1 MRIGRI
7 LTLATVA
14 LVAAACTDQTPL
26 EVNDRA
32 TSEQTQY
39 TSIDGAV
46 SASQHN
52 GLLSDIPITGA
63 LADGSGTFSGLLSI
77 TELAFEDGQLLAS
90 GTLTGTATQIIDGA
104 TVVTEITQ
112 TITDMV
118 VNLTGSGAGGS
129 CQILEL
135 DIPGGLTLDVLGLV
149 VDLAPVNLE
158 VRAERG
164 PGNLL
169 GNLLCA
175 VAGLLDNGGPLA
187 GISNLLNQIN
197 NLL

>member
-1 MRIGRI
+1 MHTRRI
-7 LTLATVA
+7 LTAALIG

-26 EVNDRA
+26 ELDDQA
-32 TSEQTQY
+32 ISEQAQY
-39 TSIDGAV
+39 ESIDGAT

-52 GLLSDIPITGA
+52 GLLSDIPITGD
-63 LADGSGTFSGLLSI
+63 LADGGTFDGLLSI

-90 GTLTGTATQIIDGA
+90 GTLTGTATQVIDGA

-112 TITDMV
+112 TITDMAV
-118 VNLTGSGAGGS
+118 DLLSSGPGGS

-187 GISNLLNQIN
+187 GISNLLDQIN

>member
-7 LTLATVA
+7 LTVATVA
-14 LVAAACTDQTPL
+14 LVAAACTDQTPFEL
-26 EVNDRA
+26 NDRA
-32 TSEQTQY
+32 TSEQY

-175 VAGLLDNGGPLA
+175 ITGLLDNGGPLA
-187 GISNLLNQIN
+187 DISNLLDQIN
-197 NLL
+197 GLL